1 MKHNRCVQLLYHKQ
15 LNIQEVVMA
24 KTPEGE
30 IKDQVR
36 KVLDKAGAYYFFPA
50 ANGYGRSG
58 VPDIIACYY
67 GHFIGIECKA
77 GSKQP
82 TALQQREL
90 ENISKAEG
98 TDRKSTRLNS
108 SH

>member
-1 MKHNRCVQLLYHKQ
+1 
-15 LNIQEVVMA
+15 MA

-36 KVLDKAGAYYFFPA
+36 KILDEMNAYYFFPA
-50 ANGYGRSG
+50 ANGYGRTG
-58 VPDIIACYY
+58 IPDVIACIG
-67 GHFIGIECKA
+67 GHFVGIECKA

-90 ENISKAEG
+90 DNIEKAGGTGILINADNIDNLKNILENAYERCKL
-98 TDRKSTRLNS
+98 RNRL
-108 SH
+108 

>member
-1 MKHNRCVQLLYHKQ
+1 
-15 LNIQEVVMA
+15 MA

-36 KVLDKAGAYYFFPA
+36 KVLDEMKAYYFFPA
-50 ANGYGRSG
+50 ANGYGRTG
-58 VPDIIACYY
+58 IPDVIACVG
-67 GHFIGIECKA
+67 GHFVGIECKA

-90 ENISKAEG
+90 DNIEKAEG
-98 TDRKSTRLNS
+98 TGLVVNADNIGNLKNILENAYERRR
-108 SH
+108 

>member
-1 MKHNRCVQLLYHKQ
+1 
-15 LNIQEVVMA
+15 MA

-36 KVLDKAGAYYFFPA
+36 KILDEMNAYYFFPA
-50 ANGYGRSG
+50 ANGYGRTG
-58 VPDIIACYY
+58 IPDVIACIG
-67 GHFIGIECKA
+67 GHFVGIECKA

-90 ENISKAEG
+90 DNIEKAGG
-98 TDRKSTRLNS
+98 TGLLVNADNIEYLKNNLGIKQ
-108 SH
+108 

>member
-1 MKHNRCVQLLYHKQ
+1 
-15 LNIQEVVMA
+15 MA

-36 KVLDKAGAYYFFPA
+36 KILDEMNAYYFFPA
-50 ANGYGRSG
+50 ANGYGRTG
-58 VPDIIACYY
+58 IPDVIACIG
-67 GHFIGIECKA
+67 GHFVGIECKA

-90 ENISKAEG
+90 DNIEKAGGTGLLVNADNIEYLKNNLENVYE
-98 TDRKSTRLNS
+98 RRR
-108 SH
+108 

>member
-1 MKHNRCVQLLYHKQ
+1 
-15 LNIQEVVMA
+15 MA

-36 KVLDKAGAYYFFPA
+36 KVLDEMGAYYFFPA
-50 ANGYGRSG
+50 ANGYGRTG
-58 VPDIIACYY
+58 IPDVIACVG
-67 GHFIGIECKA
+67 GHFVGIECKA

-90 ENISKAEG
+90 DNIEKAEG
-98 TDRKSTRLNS
+98 TGILVNADNISNLKNILENAYERCKLRNRL
-108 SH
+108 

>member
-1 MKHNRCVQLLYHKQ
+1 
-15 LNIQEVVMA
+15 MA

-36 KVLDKAGAYYFFPA
+36 KILDEMNAYYFFPA
-50 ANGYGRSG
+50 ANGYGRTG
-58 VPDIIACYY
+58 IPDVIACVG
-67 GHFIGIECKA
+67 GHFVGIECKA

-90 ENISKAEG
+90 DNIEKAEG
-98 TDRKSTRLNS
+98 TGLLVNADNIEYLKNNLENAYERRR
-108 SH
+108 

>member
-1 MKHNRCVQLLYHKQ
+1 
-15 LNIQEVVMA
+15 MA

-36 KVLDKAGAYYFFPA
+36 KVLDEMGAYYFFPA
-50 ANGYGRSG
+50 ANGYGRTG
-58 VPDIIACYY
+58 IPDIIACVG
-67 GHFIGIECKA
+67 GHFVGIECKA

-90 ENISKAEG
+90 DNIEKAEG
-98 TDRKSTRLNS
+98 TGILVNADNIDILKDILENRQDVYGR
-108 SH
+108 

>member
-1 MKHNRCVQLLYHKQ
+1 MV
-15 LNIQEVVMA
+15 

-36 KVLDKAGAYYFFPA
+36 KILDEMGAYYFFPA
-50 ANGYGRSG
+50 ANGYGRTG
-58 VPDIIACYY
+58 IPDVIACIG
-67 GHFIGIECKA
+67 GHFVGIECKA

-90 ENISKAEG
+90 DNIEKAEG
-98 TDRKSTRLNS
+98 TGLVVNADNIKYLKNNLENVYERRR
-108 SH
+108 

>member
-1 MKHNRCVQLLYHKQ
+1 
-15 LNIQEVVMA
+15 MA

-36 KVLDKAGAYYFFPA
+36 KVLDEMGAYYFFPA
-50 ANGYGRSG
+50 ANGYGRTG
-58 VPDIIACYY
+58 IPDVIACVG
-67 GHFIGIECKA
+67 GHFVGIECKA

-90 ENISKAEG
+90 DTIEKAEG
-98 TDRKSTRLNS
+98 TGILVNADNISNLKNILETKYAEFMNYGAL
-108 SH
+108 

>member
-1 MKHNRCVQLLYHKQ
+1 
-15 LNIQEVVMA
+15 MA

-36 KVLDKAGAYYFFPA
+36 KILDEMKAYYFFPA
-50 ANGYGRSG
+50 ANGYGRTG
-58 VPDIIACYY
+58 IPDVIACIG
-67 GHFIGIECKA
+67 GHFVGIECKA

-90 ENISKAEG
+90 DNIEKAEG
-98 TDRKSTRLNS
+98 TGLVVNADNIGNLKNILENAYERRR
-108 SH
+108 

>member
-1 MKHNRCVQLLYHKQ
+1 
-15 LNIQEVVMA
+15 MA

-36 KVLDKAGAYYFFPA
+36 KILDEMGAYYFFPA
-50 ANGYGRSG
+50 ANGYGRTG
-58 VPDIIACYY
+58 IPDVIACIG
-67 GHFIGIECKA
+67 GHFVGIECKA

-90 ENISKAEG
+90 DNIEKAEG
-98 TDRKSTRLNS
+98 TGLVVNADNISNLKNILENAYERRR
-108 SH
+108 

>member
-1 MKHNRCVQLLYHKQ
+1 
-15 LNIQEVVMA
+15 MA

-36 KVLDKAGAYYFFPA
+36 KVLDEMGAYYFFPA
-50 ANGYGRSG
+50 ANGYGRTG
-58 VPDIIACYY
+58 IPDVIACVG

-90 ENISKAEG
+90 DNIEKAEG
-98 TDRKSTRLNS
+98 TGILVNADNIDILKDILENRQDVYGRQ
-108 SH
+108 

>member
-1 MKHNRCVQLLYHKQ
+1 
-15 LNIQEVVMA
+15 MA

-36 KVLDKAGAYYFFPA
+36 KVLDEMGAYYFFPA
-50 ANGYGRSG
+50 ANGYGRTG
-58 VPDIIACYY
+58 IPDVIACYK

-90 ENISKAEG
+90 DNIEKAEG
-98 TDRKSTRLNS
+98 TGILVNADNISNLKNILENAYDRRR
-108 SH
+108 

>member
-1 MKHNRCVQLLYHKQ
+1 
-15 LNIQEVVMA
+15 MA

-36 KVLDKAGAYYFFPA
+36 KVLDEMGAYYFFPA
-50 ANGYGRSG
+50 ANGYGRTG
-58 VPDIIACYY
+58 IPDIIACVG
-67 GHFIGIECKA
+67 GHFVGIECKA

-90 ENISKAEG
+90 DNIEKAEG
-98 TDRKSTRLNS
+98 TGILINADNIDILKDILENRQDVYGR
-108 SH
+108 

>member
-1 MKHNRCVQLLYHKQ
+1 
-15 LNIQEVVMA
+15 MA

-36 KVLDKAGAYYFFPA
+36 KVLDEMGAYYFFPA
-50 ANGYGRSG
+50 ANGYGRTG
-58 VPDIIACYY
+58 IPDVIACVS
-67 GHFIGIECKA
+67 GHFVGIECKA

-90 ENISKAEG
+90 DNIEKAEG
-98 TDRKSTRLNS
+98 TGLIVNADNISNLKNILENAYDRRR
-108 SH
+108 

>member
-1 MKHNRCVQLLYHKQ
+1 
-15 LNIQEVVMA
+15 MA

-36 KVLDKAGAYYFFPA
+36 KILDEVGAYYFFPA
-50 ANGYGRSG
+50 ANGYGRTG
-58 VPDIIACYY
+58 IPDVVACYK

-77 GSKQP
+77 ESKQP

-90 ENISKAEG
+90 DNIEKARGTGLLVNADNIEYLKNNLENAYE
-98 TDRKSTRLNS
+98 RRR
-108 SH
+108 

>member
-1 MKHNRCVQLLYHKQ
+1 
-15 LNIQEVVMA
+15 MA

-36 KVLDKAGAYYFFPA
+36 KVLDEMGAYYFFPA
-50 ANGYGRSG
+50 ANGYGRTG
-58 VPDIIACYY
+58 IPDVIACVG
-67 GHFIGIECKA
+67 GHFVGIECKA

-90 ENISKAEG
+90 DNIEKAEG
-98 TDRKSTRLNS
+98 TGILVNADNIDILKDILENAHERRR
-108 SH
+108 

>member
-1 MKHNRCVQLLYHKQ
+1 
-15 LNIQEVVMA
+15 MA

-36 KVLDKAGAYYFFPA
+36 KILDEMGAYYFFPA
-50 ANGYGRSG
+50 ANGYGRTG
-58 VPDIIACYY
+58 IPDVIACVG
-67 GHFIGIECKA
+67 GHFVGIECKA

-90 ENISKAEG
+90 DNIEKAEG
-98 TDRKSTRLNS
+98 TGILINADNIDILKDILENRQDVYGR
-108 SH
+108 

>member
-1 MKHNRCVQLLYHKQ
+1 
-15 LNIQEVVMA
+15 MA

-36 KVLDKAGAYYFFPA
+36 KILDEMNAYYFFPA
-50 ANGYGRSG
+50 ANGYGRTG
-58 VPDIIACYY
+58 IPDVIACIG
-67 GHFIGIECKA
+67 GHFVGIECKA

-90 ENISKAEG
+90 DNIEKAEG
-98 TDRKSTRLNS
+98 TGVLVNADNISNLKNLLENAYERRR
-108 SH
+108 

>member
-1 MKHNRCVQLLYHKQ
+1 
-15 LNIQEVVMA
+15 MA

-36 KVLDKAGAYYFFPA
+36 KVLDEMGAYYFFPA
-50 ANGYGRSG
+50 ANGYGRTG
-58 VPDIIACYY
+58 IPDVIACVG
-67 GHFIGIECKA
+67 GHFVGIECKA

-90 ENISKAEG
+90 DNIEKAEG
-98 TDRKSTRLNS
+98 TGLVVNADNIGNLKNILENAYERRR
-108 SH
+108 

>member
-1 MKHNRCVQLLYHKQ
+1 
-15 LNIQEVVMA
+15 MA

-36 KVLDKAGAYYFFPA
+36 KVLDEMGAYYFFPA
-50 ANGYGRSG
+50 ANGYGRTG
-58 VPDIIACYY
+58 IPDVIACYR

-90 ENISKAEG
+90 NNIEKAEG
-98 TDRKSTRLNS
+98 TGLAVNADNIGNLKNILETKYAEFMNYGAL
-108 SH
+108 

>member
-1 MKHNRCVQLLYHKQ
+1 
-15 LNIQEVVMA
+15 MA

-36 KVLDKAGAYYFFPA
+36 KVLDDMGAYYFFPA
-50 ANGYGRSG
+50 ANGYGRTG
-58 VPDIIACYY
+58 IPDVIACVG
-67 GHFIGIECKA
+67 GHFVGIECKA

-90 ENISKAEG
+90 DNIEKAEG
-98 TDRKSTRLNS
+98 TGILVNADNISNLKNILENVYERRR
-108 SH
+108 

>member
-1 MKHNRCVQLLYHKQ
+1 
-15 LNIQEVVMA
+15 MA

-36 KVLDKAGAYYFFPA
+36 KVLDEMKAYYFFPA
-50 ANGYGRSG
+50 ANGYGRTG
-58 VPDIIACYY
+58 IPDVIACIG
-67 GHFIGIECKA
+67 GHFVGIECKA

-90 ENISKAEG
+90 DNIEKAGGTGILVNADNIEYLKNLLENAYE
-98 TDRKSTRLNS
+98 RRR
-108 SH
+108 

>member
-1 MKHNRCVQLLYHKQ
+1 
-15 LNIQEVVMA
+15 MA

-36 KVLDKAGAYYFFPA
+36 KVLDEMGAYYFFPA
-50 ANGYGRSG
+50 ANGYGRTG
-58 VPDIIACYY
+58 IPDVIACVG

-90 ENISKAEG
+90 DNIEKAEG
-98 TDRKSTRLNS
+98 TGLIVNADNIDILKDILENRQDVYGR
-108 SH
+108 

>member
-1 MKHNRCVQLLYHKQ
+1 
-15 LNIQEVVMA
+15 MA

-36 KVLDKAGAYYFFPA
+36 KILCEMNAYYFFPA
-50 ANGYGRSG
+50 ANGYGRTG
-58 VPDIIACYY
+58 IPDVIACIG
-67 GHFIGIECKA
+67 GHFVGIECKA

-90 ENISKAEG
+90 DNIEKAEG
-98 TDRKSTRLNS
+98 TGLVVNADNIGNLKNILENAYERCKLRNRL
-108 SH
+108 

>member
-1 MKHNRCVQLLYHKQ
+1 
-15 LNIQEVVMA
+15 MA

-36 KVLDKAGAYYFFPA
+36 KVLDEMGAYYFSPA
-50 ANGYGRSG
+50 ANGYGRTG
-58 VPDIIACYY
+58 IPDVIACVG
-67 GHFIGIECKA
+67 GHFVGIECKA

-90 ENISKAEG
+90 DNIEKAEG
-98 TDRKSTRLNS
+98 TGILVNADNIDILKDILENRQDVYNRQ
-108 SH
+108 

>member
-1 MKHNRCVQLLYHKQ
+1 
-15 LNIQEVVMA
+15 MA

-36 KVLDKAGAYYFFPA
+36 KILDEMKAYYFFPA
-50 ANGYGRSG
+50 ANGYGRTG
-58 VPDIIACYY
+58 IPDVIACVG
-67 GHFIGIECKA
+67 GHFVGIECKA

-90 ENISKAEG
+90 DNIEKAEG
-98 TDRKSTRLNS
+98 TGLIVNADNVGNLKNILENAYDRRR
-108 SH
+108 

>member
-1 MKHNRCVQLLYHKQ
+1 
-15 LNIQEVVMA
+15 MA

-36 KVLDKAGAYYFFPA
+36 KVLDEMGAYYFFPA
-50 ANGYGRSG
+50 ANGYGRTG
-58 VPDIIACYY
+58 IPDVIACVG
-67 GHFIGIECKA
+67 GHFVGIECKA

-90 ENISKAEG
+90 DNIEKAEG
-98 TDRKSTRLNS
+98 TGILVNADNIDILKDILENRQDVYGR
-108 SH
+108 

>member
-1 MKHNRCVQLLYHKQ
+1 
-15 LNIQEVVMA
+15 MA

-36 KVLDKAGAYYFFPA
+36 KVLDEIGAYYFFPA
-50 ANGYGRSG
+50 ANGYGRTG
-58 VPDIIACYY
+58 IPDIIACVG

-90 ENISKAEG
+90 NNIEKAEG
-98 TDRKSTRLNS
+98 TGILVNADNIDILKDILENRQDVYGRQ
-108 SH
+108 

>member
-1 MKHNRCVQLLYHKQ
+1 
-15 LNIQEVVMA
+15 MA

-36 KVLDKAGAYYFFPA
+36 KVLDEMGAYYFFPA
-50 ANGYGRSG
+50 ANGYGRTG
-58 VPDIIACYY
+58 IPDVIACVG
-67 GHFIGIECKA
+67 GHFVGIECKA

-90 ENISKAEG
+90 NNIEKAEG
-98 TDRKSTRLNS
+98 TGLIVNADNIGNLKNLLENAYERRR
-108 SH
+108 

>member
-1 MKHNRCVQLLYHKQ
+1 
-15 LNIQEVVMA
+15 MA

-36 KVLDKAGAYYFFPA
+36 KVLDEMGAYYFFPA
-50 ANGYGRSG
+50 ANGYGRTG
-58 VPDIIACYY
+58 IPDVIACVG
-67 GHFIGIECKA
+67 GHFVGIECKA

-90 ENISKAEG
+90 DNIEKAEG
-98 TDRKSTRLNS
+98 TGLIVNADNIDSLKDILENRQDVYGR
-108 SH
+108 

>member
-1 MKHNRCVQLLYHKQ
+1 
-15 LNIQEVVMA
+15 MA

-36 KVLDKAGAYYFFPA
+36 KVLDDMGAYYFFPA
-50 ANGYGRSG
+50 ANGYGRTG
-58 VPDIIACYY
+58 IPDVIACVG
-67 GHFIGIECKA
+67 GHFVGIECKA

-90 ENISKAEG
+90 DNIEKAEG
-98 TDRKSTRLNS
+98 TGILINADNIDILKDILENRQDVYGR
-108 SH
+108 

>member
-1 MKHNRCVQLLYHKQ
+1 
-15 LNIQEVVMA
+15 MA

-36 KVLDKAGAYYFFPA
+36 KVLDEMGAYYFFPA
-50 ANGYGRSG
+50 ANGYGRTG
-58 VPDIIACYY
+58 IPDVIACYK

-90 ENISKAEG
+90 DNIEKAEG
-98 TDRKSTRLNS
+98 TGILVNADNISNLKNILETKYAEFMNYGAL
-108 SH
+108 

>member
-1 MKHNRCVQLLYHKQ
+1 
-15 LNIQEVVMA
+15 MA

-36 KVLDKAGAYYFFPA
+36 KVLDEMGAYYFFPA
-50 ANGYGRSG
+50 ANGYGRTG
-58 VPDIIACYY
+58 IPDVIACIGGY
-67 GHFIGIECKA
+67 FVGIECKA

-90 ENISKAEG
+90 DNIEKAEG
-98 TDRKSTRLNS
+98 TGILVNADNIDILKDILENRQDVYGR
-108 SH
+108 

>member
-1 MKHNRCVQLLYHKQ
+1 
-15 LNIQEVVMA
+15 MA

-36 KVLDKAGAYYFFPA
+36 KVLDEMKAYYFFPA
-50 ANGYGRSG
+50 ANGYGRTG
-58 VPDIIACYY
+58 IPDVIACIG
-67 GHFIGIECKA
+67 GHFVGIECKA

-90 ENISKAEG
+90 DNIEKAEG
-98 TDRKSTRLNS
+98 TGVLVNADNISNLKNLLENAYERRR
-108 SH
+108 